1 MSIPSKHA
9 PGLAWLSKCGPGP
22 GGSANASSLLL
33 PQVNRVRMTSQAS
46 GWRPGCT
53 RLCPPSTRTSSLEKI
68 HFLLS
73 VEHPLPGDSWS
84 GAEAPALLPADSGEP
99 DALCCATGLQIGP
112 HAQEVCPQLG
122 RFCGLRCKPLIPQRG
137 MGNRHWGHDGPPPI
151 NSGHQNHGPSRWV
164 VPPNPDM
171 CPGRSLAGR
180 AVYHGTSQR

>member
-1 MSIPSKHA
+1 MWSRA
-9 PGLAWLSKCGPGP
+9 GRKCQR
-22 GGSANASSLLL
+22 LL
-33 PQVNRVRMTSQAS
+33 PPAPSGKQSQNDLT
-46 GWRPGCT
+46 GF
-53 RLCPPSTRTSSLEKI
+53 RLEARLHQALSTQHQDERWKTQPPSLEKI